1 MALLAEGA
9 TAMLCAYSPD
19 AIALIGLLHDRGMG
33 CAGGPV
39 RGVVRRYRR
48 VPLDGVRRSPS
59 ISQQTADMG
68 RQGVEMLLARIGAK
82 RKRRAENRRI
92 PTVFVQRG
100 SVGVA
105 PQAR

>member
-1 MALLAEGA
+1 MARLAVGV

-19 AIALIGLLHDRGMG
+19 AIALSGLLHDRGM
-33 CAGGPV
+33 
-39 RGVVRRYRR
+39 VVGEDLSVVSFDDIDAFR
-48 VPLDGVRRSPS
+48 LMSPQVAI

-82 RKRRAENRRI
+82 RKRRAETRRI

-100 SVGVA
+100 SVGVV